1 MSTAAFPVE
10 RLRALFPA
18 LSSSDDDCIL
28 FDNAAGAQIPGSVLE
43 AVNKHLIERNV
54 QRGGRYRKSIQ
65 VDESIARARDS
76 VAMFVNAPSADEI
89 AFGMNATS
97 FLRLVSLAIGETL
110 STRNEI
116 IVTDLD
122 HEANIAVWLTLQ
134 RQGAQIRWWK
144 MRQDGRLHAEDLEPL
159 LNSGKTRLV
168 ACTVASNALGSLLDV
183 PSVAARAHAAG
194 AELLLDAVH
203 YGPHGLF
210 DVQAW
215 DCDYLVCSGY
225 KIFAPHMGFL
235 WGKSEAL
242 DRLHTF
248 REDFIPDKAPGKIEA
263 GTFIYENVSGMDAA
277 VRYLES
283 IGGNGEASGTRRN
296 HLEAAM
302 QMIRLYEAS
311 LSEALLR
318 GLGAIA
324 GVTIYGIRDVSLIP
338 YRVPTVCFNVG
349 AVAPAEVCERLAAA
363 GIGVR
368 DGHMYAPRLMQR
380 LGLTAAGVVR
390 ASLLHY
396 NTHDE
401 VQRFLSVVKEI
412 AA

>member
-1 MSTAAFPVE
+1 
-10 RLRALFPA
+10 
-18 LSSSDDDCIL
+18 
-28 FDNAAGAQIPGSVLE
+28 
-43 AVNKHLIERNV
+43 
-54 QRGGRYRKSIQ
+54 
-65 VDESIARARDS
+65 
-76 VAMFVNAPSADEI
+76 
-89 AFGMNATS
+89 
-97 FLRLVSLAIGETL
+97 
-110 STRNEI
+110 
-116 IVTDLD
+116 
-122 HEANIAVWLTLQ
+122 
-134 RQGAQIRWWK
+134 
-144 MRQDGRLHAEDLEPL
+144 
-159 LNSGKTRLV
+159 
-168 ACTVASNALGSLLDV
+168 
-183 PSVAARAHAAG
+183 
-194 AELLLDAVH
+194 VH

-248 REDFIPDKAPGKIEA
+248 REDFIPNKAPAKIEA

-283 IGGNGEASGTRRN
+283 IDSNGDGSGTRRK
-296 HLEAAM
+296 HLETGM
-302 QMIRLYEAS
+302 QMIRQYEAG
-311 LSEALLR
+311 LSEAMLR
-318 GLGAIA
+318 GLSAIP
-324 GVTIYGIRDVSLIP
+324 GVTIYGIRDTSLIP
-338 YRVPTVCFNVG
+338 YRVPTVCFNIG

-396 NTHDE
+396 NTHQE
-401 VQRFLSVVKEI
+401 IQRFLSAVEQI